1 MESEKWQFNSAMKY
15 NEKLILYIHF
25 FIFIFSPYI
34 TNQLN
39 DQFPVGLLWL

>member
-15 NEKLILYIHF
+15 NEKLILHIHF
-25 FIFIFSPYI
+25 FIFSRYI